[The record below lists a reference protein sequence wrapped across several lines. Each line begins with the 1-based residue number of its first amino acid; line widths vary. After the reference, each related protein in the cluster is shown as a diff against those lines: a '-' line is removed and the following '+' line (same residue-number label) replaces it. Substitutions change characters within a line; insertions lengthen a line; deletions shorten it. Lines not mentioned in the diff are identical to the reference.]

1 MSIFDNAISAGV
13 KMAVNQMLADIG
25 SISQLHLD
33 IKAKTVTATVE
44 LVGEVSPIDFQVGKY
59 ELSKKDDGVYITLK
73 EITCSREWLQKA
85 VQKFEPEPQVKLP
98 EKLASAVSFAG
109 MVQ

>member
-13 KMAVNQMLADIG
+13 KMAVNHMLDDIG
-25 SISQLHLD
+25 SLSQFHLD
-33 IKAKTVTATVE
+33 IKGKTMTGTVE
-44 LVGEVSPIDFQVGKY
+44 LQGESAPVDFQVGRY
-59 ELSKKDDGVYITLK
+59 ELSRKEDGVFITLRD
-73 EITCSREWLQKA
+73 ITCSREWLQKA
-85 VQKFEPEPQVKLP
+85 LQKFQPEPVVKLP